1 MQALGRWP
9 SPQSP
14 FSALPLHATRWLA
27 ALRPALRRL
36 GQALTLAVR
45 TLGRWLVVIAGHAD
59 YLVAGR
65 GRVLSPLESNP
76 P

>member
-1 MQALGRWP
+1 MEALSRWP
-9 SPQSP
+9 SPQS
-14 FSALPLHATRWLA
+14 SLLTLPA
-27 ALRPALRRL
+27 ALRQPLRQL
-36 GQALTLAVR
+36 GQALMLSAR
-45 TLGRWLVVIAGHAD
+45 ALGRLLAGIAAHAD